1 MAKKRYTVVPTN
13 AFDALQV
20 DAGVLLTHF
29 DIEAAISNP
38 NTPGFTDEDLIC
50 ATTGGVN
57 PSCVPS
63 FSDYG
68 EDVDNVPNN
77 MLEFKNLDSWDCKL
91 ATTGLGTSPE
101 LIRLALGAADIDLT
115 DTGKIVPR
123 RDVVKEDFRDLW
135 WVGDK
140 ANGGFVAIKI
150 INALSTGGFSLQ
162 TTKNGKGQVS
172 LEFTGHVSITA
183 QDVVPMVCYSYD
195 PDEVPEITVH
205 TITQN
210 LTHVTSTFT
219 DAGVDDGEA
228 FSATLEAE
236 SGYELSDVT
245 VTMGGEDIT
254 TTAFTEA
261 TGVVSIASVTGNV
274 VITATATE

>member
-77 MLEFKNLDSWDCKL
+77 MREFKNLDSWECKL
-91 ATTGLGTSPE
+91 ATTGLGTSPG

-219 DAGVDDGEA
+219 DDGVDDGEA